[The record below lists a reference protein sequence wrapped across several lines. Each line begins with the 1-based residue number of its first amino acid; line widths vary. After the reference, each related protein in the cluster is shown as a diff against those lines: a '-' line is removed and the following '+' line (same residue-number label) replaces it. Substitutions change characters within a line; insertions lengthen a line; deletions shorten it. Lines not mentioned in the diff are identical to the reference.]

1 MNSNYLFASH
11 DYSRSR
17 TLSALVFRTSQS
29 LNAKEMLGKQFQ
41 YVQMESQNKSANF
54 LQRGNFKHSAGKKKK
69 KKHFTYY
76 RYRKLFVSKR
86 RKFFFIKK

>member
-11 DYSRSR
+11 EYSRSR

-41 YVQMESQNKSANF
+41 YVQMESQNKSATF
-54 LQRGNFKHSAGKKKK
+54 LQCGSFKHSAGKKSISP
-69 KKHFTYY
+69 TTDTENC
-76 RYRKLFVSKR
+76 LFQKGES
-86 RKFFFIKK
+86 F